1 VNILNKN
8 SVIDLIYS
16 IKNSSLLL
24 LLLIFPYH
32 LYDKSMK
39 IYIFPIIII
48 SFGIF
53 YYISYVMSRNIIEIL
68 KKNSVLLG
76 GIIFSLILPLI
87 FYVDNYFILFVLAA
101 VLAFS
106 ASLIDYW
113 SNMYRKRHNM
123 AYVYT
128 GIVLGGIFAGIHFV
142 DLKIIYIVII
152 LSSLLVIFSVIFNL
166 FTYQNVNYKKTLLT
180 KKIKRYIISIGD
192 IRRIRNGW
200 ALFSAIIIN
209 SLLYMSVATILIAF
223 PLLVIEIHA
232 ISIIYEFICISSI
245 SFFTIFLGSLLKS
258 RLFQGISFIAIFP
271 LLILIGFIISIKNV
285 SANLSL
291 SLLFIPLVTFMVPGY
306 RKYISRKFPGS
317 EIYYVNKFANF
328 FTGIFIMSVPFIML
342 FLIGFPVYAV
352 IIELAASMIAL
363 ILCLK
368 FINYPEIVFP
378 RKHKN

>member
-1 VNILNKN
+1 
-8 SVIDLIYS
+8 
-16 IKNSSLLL
+16 
-24 LLLIFPYH
+24 
-32 LYDKSMK
+32 MK

-53 YYISYVMSRNIIEIL
+53 YYISYVLSRNIIEIL

-76 GIIFSLILPLI
+76 GIIFSLIFPLI

-101 VLAFS
+101 ILAFS

-113 SNMYRKRHNM
+113 SNMYRKIHNM

-128 GIVLGGIFAGIHFV
+128 GIVLGGIFAGIHFM

-166 FTYQNVNYKKTLLT
+166 FTYQNVNYKKTLLA

-209 SLLYMSVATILIAF
+209 SLLYMSVAIILIAF
-223 PLLVIEIHA
+223 PLLVIKIHA
-232 ISIIYEFICISSI
+232 ISILYEFICISSI

-352 IIELAASMIAL
+352 I
-363 ILCLK
+363 
-368 FINYPEIVFP
+368 
-378 RKHKN
+378 